1 MATEGRRAG
10 PSLKEELLTNGF
22 RFEFFQA
29 VRLLTRWHSDRRPVG
44 RASSIREEVLRFKS
58 HLSLGFPPSEI
69 HHIDLPKREQEPIGM
84 TVAFLGLA
92 GAEGALPRYY
102 TELLLQRVQAGDYAL
117 RDFLDL
123 FNHRLISLFYRAWE
137 KHQCVVGYERA
148 ADTGEED
155 RFASLLYSVLGLG
168 TEGVRRGL
176 GDDASSMLRYA
187 GLIVQRPRS
196 AHALQQ
202 CLADA
207 FQVPVRIRQFIGMW
221 LPLEPEDWTRLGHAG
236 ANNLLG
242 QTAIAGTTVWDQQA
256 KFGVRLGPLDFET
269 FCRLLPIG
277 KAFPTLTRLTKFL
290 AGAEFEFSVELILK
304 ASEVPPLRLED
315 THGYAPRL
323 GWTTWLTSRPRRR
336 DADEVR
342 FSGECSATRLSVV

>member
-1 MATEGRRAG
+1 MAAEGRRTG
-10 PSLKEELLTNGF
+10 SSLEEELLTNGF

-29 VRLLTRWHSDRRPVG
+29 VRLLTRWHADRRPVG
-44 RASSIREEVLRFKS
+44 RTASLSEEVVRFRS

-69 HHIDLPKREQEPIGM
+69 HRIDPPKHAREPIGM

-137 KHQCVVGYERA
+137 KHHCVVGYERA
-148 ADTGEED
+148 AETGEED
-155 RFASLLYSVLGLG
+155 RFASVLYSVLGLG
-168 TEGVRRGL
+168 TEGVRAGL
-176 GDDASSMLRYA
+176 GSDDADLLRYA

-196 AHALQQ
+196 AQALQQ

-221 LPLEPEDWTRLGHAG
+221 LPLEPDDWTRLGAAG

-242 QTAIAGTTVWDQQA
+242 QTAVAGTTVWDQQA
-256 KFGVRLGPLDFET
+256 KFHVRLGPLDFGT
-269 FCRLLPIG
+269 FCRLLPSG
-277 KAFPTLTRLTKFL
+277 TAFPTLTRLIKFL
-290 AGAEFEFSVELILK
+290 AGTEFDFSVSLVLRG
-304 ASEVPPLRLED
+304 ADVPPLRLGE
-315 THGYAPRL
+315 TRGYVPRL
-323 GWTTWLTSRPRRR
+323 GWTTWLSSKPRRE
-336 DADEVR
+336 DADEVQFAGE
-342 FSGECSATRLSVV
+342 FSTARL